1 MIFGNELRSEKL
13 AEMKHLIEKESRRFI
28 AQEVIDFQDMEV
40 MDGDDRVLRKA
51 DLRAFVLSGEK
62 TRVWPSGLTRFS
74 RNADSFVV
82 NSSQGGGFK
91 DTWVLSQWKK

>member
-1 MIFGNELRSEKL
+1 MFRDEK
-13 AEMKHLIEKESRRFI
+13 SDRTGTRRFI

-40 MDGDDRVLRKA
+40 MNGNEKVLRKA
-51 DLRAFVLSGEK
+51 DLRAFVLSGET
-62 TRVWPSGLTRFS
+62 TRVWPSCLTRFS

-82 NSSQGGGFK
+82 ISSQGGGFK